1 MRTVTSTRRA
11 QGDAAAVPEPI
22 EADATTW
29 ALRSVLRGYAGA
41 NLAIGRQLGLSPNDL
56 EAMEHLLAGDPELG
70 PVELG
75 NRLGIRSASA
85 TAMVDRLERA
95 GHLQRG
101 AHPTDRRRRTLT
113 VTPAALESLFGVL
126 GPLVRDLTVVAESL
140 GDDDRQIVTRYL
152 QDIGGVLSRYS
163 DDPN

>member
-1 MRTVTSTRRA
+1 VIKA
-11 QGDAAAVPEPI
+11 ND
-22 EADATTW
+22 TTW
-29 ALRSVLRGYAGA
+29 ELRSVLRGYAAA

-85 TAMVDRLERA
+85 TAMVDRLEQA
-95 GHLQRG
+95 GHVERG

-113 VTPAALESLFGVL
+113 VTPSALESLFGVL
-126 GPLVRDLTVVAESL
+126 GPLVRDLSAVAETL
-140 GDDDRQIVTRYL
+140 DDSEREVVVRYL
-152 QDIGGVLSRYS
+152 RNIADVLTTYAEAT
-163 DDPN
+163 PPAAPA